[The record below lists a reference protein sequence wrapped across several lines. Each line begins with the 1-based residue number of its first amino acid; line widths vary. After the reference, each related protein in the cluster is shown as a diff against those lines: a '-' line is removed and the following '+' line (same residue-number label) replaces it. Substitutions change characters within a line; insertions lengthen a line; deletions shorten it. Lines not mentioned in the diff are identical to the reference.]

1 MILKPFSCC
10 GSVLLLYPL
19 SRSSSSCRFYL
30 LYKLCTLWSEI
41 YAGFFDFC
49 PARSTKSG
57 RKQQQL
63 VVVFTDGA
71 VQNLGCH
78 TDYRE
83 VQCREVV
90 LRETPE
96 RCWCKLQGEGP
107 KTAEGG
113 GSRAERTSGHL
124 GPRFS
129 RLCMHC
135 LCSPADMQCLVCCF
149 PSLKKKTMGGPWPHC
164 WKLLPRSP
172 HERKHL

>member
-1 MILKPFSCC
+1 LILKPFSCC

-57 RKQQQL
+57 RKQQQP

-113 GSRAERTSGHL
+113 SSRAERTSGHL

-129 RLCMHC
+129 RLCV
-135 LCSPADMQCLVCCF
+135 QCLVCCF